1 MDINTLA
8 NDLYE
13 NSRKKGFYDFE
24 DSLRNRLALSQAAL
38 NHQQPEVQESKWG
51 SANAVEQ
58 DKTMLTEHFGN
69 RLMLI
74 AGEAVEAHEELRSG
88 RNVGELYFSAHF
100 KEDPDELVP
109 FDPNTGK
116 RLKPEGVLMEL
127 VDVGVRTLET
137 IAGILAQMTPE
148 QKATLR
154 GQVPQ
159 SVFTE
164 RRTGEG
170 SIFANNELGPV
181 TVAELFMLKANYNA
195 QRAAMHGRQ
204 F

>member
-13 NSRKKGFYDFE
+13 NSRAKGFYKHE
-24 DSLRNRLALSQAAL
+24 DMLREMAAT
-38 NHQQPEVQESKWG
+38 QKSGDWQTV
-51 SANAVEQ
+51 
-58 DKTMLTEHFGN
+58 LTEHFGN

-88 RNVGELYFSAHF
+88 RKVGQLYFSGDSDGAETHWPVQS
-100 KEDPDELVP
+100 EDQTTL
-109 FDPNTGK
+109 T
-116 RLKPEGVLMEL
+116 KPEGVLMEL

-148 QKATLR
+148 EKATLR
-154 GQVPQ
+154 SQVPQ
-159 SVFTE
+159 SEATE
-164 RRTGEG
+164 FE
-170 SIFANNELGPV
+170 V
-181 TVAELFMLKANYNA
+181 TEDAMGNPRVGDIYNVNVAELFVLKAEYNA
-195 QRAAMHGRQ
+195 QRAAMHGRA

>member
-13 NSRKKGFYDFE
+13 NSRKKGFYALE
-24 DSLRNRLALSQAAL
+24 DVLRARATGQQAEDLAI
-38 NHQQPEVQESKWG
+38 
-51 SANAVEQ
+51 
-58 DKTMLTEHFGN
+58 LTEHFGN

-88 RNVGELYFSAHF
+88 RKVGQLYFSAP
-100 KEDPDELVP
+100 KGMYEGDPDHHDAIDELG
-109 FDPNTGK
+109 NL
-116 RLKPEGVLMEL
+116 LKPEGVLMEL

-148 QKATLR
+148 EKATLR
-154 GQVPQ
+154 SQVPQ
-159 SVFTE
+159 SEATE
-164 RRTGEG
+164 FEVTQGATGYPRVGE
-170 SIFANNELGPV
+170 IYNVN
-181 TVAELFMLKANYNA
+181 VAELFMLKAEYNA